1 MPVKKRTSTSIQKGI
16 GFGITSGVITTLGL
30 MVGLDAGTGSS
41 LAVIVGIFAV
51 AISDAFS
58 DALGM
63 HNAEEIDRRNSPKTL
78 RKTTLATFFSKL
90 FFTLTFAIPVFLF
103 DLQTAIFVSIA
114 WGLFVIGAFSYVVA
128 QTIRQRPE
136 KIIFQHVFLTIIVII
151 ITYYVGK
158 LVGYLGSF
166 L

>member
-1 MPVKKRTSTSIQKGI
+1 MKKRSSTSIQKGI
-16 GFGITSGVITTLGL
+16 AFGITSGVITTLGL

-51 AISDAFS
+51 AISEAFS

-63 HNAEEIDRRNSPKTL
+63 HNAEEVDRRNSPRTL
-78 RKTTLATFFSKL
+78 RKTTLATFFSKC
-90 FFTLTFAIPVFLF
+90 FFTLTFAVPVFLF
-103 DLQTAIFVSIA
+103 DLQMAILVSIA
-114 WGLFVIGAFSYVVA
+114 WGLFVIGSFSYVVA
-128 QTIRQRPE
+128 HISKQRPE
-136 KIIFQHVFLTIIVII
+136 KIVFQHVLLTVIVII